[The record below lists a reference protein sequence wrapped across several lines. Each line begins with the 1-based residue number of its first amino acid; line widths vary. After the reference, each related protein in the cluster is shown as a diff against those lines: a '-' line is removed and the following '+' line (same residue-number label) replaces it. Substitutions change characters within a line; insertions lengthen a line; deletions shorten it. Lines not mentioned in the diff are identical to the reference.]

1 MRGSGRSAGVRT
13 GDKDSG
19 YAITHPRPTAAN
31 RLPADDGSALAA
43 PEKVFLGP
51 KRGERGG
58 TEWIRDR

>member
-1 MRGSGRSAGVRT
+1 MWT

-43 PEKVFLGP
+43 SEKVFLAS
-51 KRGERGG
+51 KRGECGG

>member
-1 MRGSGRSAGVRT
+1 MWT

-43 PEKVFLGP
+43 SEKVFLAP
-51 KRGERGG
+51 KRGEHGG

>member
-1 MRGSGRSAGVRT
+1 MWLRERSAGVWT

-31 RLPADDGSALAA
+31 RLPADERSALAA
-43 PEKVFLGP
+43 AEKVFLAP